1 MTRKTML
8 FQPGRGDSAEYGGG
22 RADQRSKA
30 GFQGSNPSLRARLL
44 AETGLAETL
53 PGFIAK
59 DSSGSALRRGASD
72 RSSLSRPV
80 RRIMLTGKRE
90 GKLVMGTP
98 KVLGRLGHERSR
110 LLRAARLSVCDSPFC
125 SAVLPRDGHLRGL
138 PSR

>member
-1 MTRKTML
+1 
-8 FQPGRGDSAEYGGG
+8 GRLRFSNLGGGDSAEYGGG

-30 GFQGSNPSLRARLL
+30 GFQDSNPSLRARLL

-59 DSSGSALRRGASD
+59 DSSGSALRRSASD

-98 KVLGRLGHERSR
+98 KALGRHLPHWTEK
-110 LLRAARLSVCDSPFC
+110 L
-125 SAVLPRDGHLRGL
+125 LPRRVLDG
-138 PSR
+138 